1 MVSGVTV
8 VEQFDKWQSTEN
20 VETELPWAQRFD
32 PWSTKTKAK
41 RYLFQSVCG
50 CTVIAVRGRE
60 WHPCSVNSH
69 LCTYGGGVQLQ
80 NQMLPCGR
88 LRNTALGGVRL

>member
-32 PWSTKTKAK
+32 P
-41 RYLFQSVCG
+41 
-50 CTVIAVRGRE
+50 
-60 WHPCSVNSH
+60 
-69 LCTYGGGVQLQ
+69 
-80 NQMLPCGR
+80 
-88 LRNTALGGVRL
+88 